1 MFPLYVLP
9 LIIYPA
15 SRGFSRACLFSVLVV
30 RITCQSRSWFALYAP
45 RRNWCSCCCKQ
56 KKVTFWVEKVPL
68 YRQKRNALLE
78 KVTN

>member
-1 MFPLYVLP
+1 MFPLYILP

-45 RRNWCSCCCKQ
+45 GETGAHVVAS
-56 KKVTFWVEKVPL
+56 
-68 YRQKRNALLE
+68 KR
-78 KVTN
+78 K